1 MKLLPTSRACRAAL
15 ALGSG
20 LVMASCAVVVA
31 GPSAGA
37 APGSVALV
45 AYSTPKP
52 AYTVLVKDFE
62 ATKAGSGVTFTQAYG
77 PSGTEAT
84 EVVDGLHATVVNFST
99 EPDMAKLVK
108 AGLVSS
114 SWDKGPTKGMVT
126 DSVVAFIVRKGNPKH
141 IKTWTDLVKAGVGV
155 ITPNPFSS
163 GSARWNLM
171 AAYGAEL
178 EMGKSA
184 TKAKAYLGSLLKS
197 SVAQPTSAS
206 TALQTF
212 LSGEGTVVLDY
223 EDDAL
228 YAKQQGEPVTVVIP
242 PQTILIQNP
251 IAVTSDASDPTAAK
265 AFVSYLES
273 TAGQEAWGK
282 LGYRPVLP
290 KVAAKFKFT
299 KPKKLFTITKF
310 GGWTTVTKKYFTPTT
325 GIVAKIESGLG
336 VSTSPPTTT
345 ASGG

>member
-1 MKLLPTSRACRAAL
+1 MHRRPRPSFRVALALGASLTTTSIAAL
-15 ALGSG
+15 ALGP
-20 LVMASCAVVVA
+20 A
-31 GPSAGA
+31 AGA
-37 APGSVALV
+37 AGTAVSLV

-52 AYTVLVKDFE
+52 AYTVLIKDFE
-62 ATKAGSGVTFTQAYG
+62 ATKAGQGVTFTQAYG

-84 EVVDGLHATVVNFST
+84 EVVDGLHATVVNFSS
-99 EPDMAKLVK
+99 EPDMEKLVK

-114 SWDKGPTKGMVT
+114 SWDSGPTKGMVT
-126 DSVVAFIVRKGNPKH
+126 DSVVAFVVRKGNPKH
-141 IKTWTDLVKAGVGV
+141 IKTWADLIKPGVGV

-171 AAYGAEL
+171 AAYGAQLALHE
-178 EMGKSA
+178 S
-184 TKAKAYLGSLLKS
+184 KAKADAYLGSLLKS
-197 SVAQPTSAS
+197 TVAQPTSAS

-228 YAKQQGEPVTVVIP
+228 YAKSQGEAVTVVIP

-251 IAVTSDASDPTAAK
+251 IAVTTNATNPTAAK

-273 TAGQEAWGK
+273 KTGQEEWAK
-282 LGYRPVLP
+282 LGYRPVVSSVASKFQFTQP
-290 KVAAKFKFT
+290 KS
-299 KPKKLFTITKF
+299 LFTIDTL
-310 GGWTTVTKKYFTPTT
+310 GGWTTVTKKFFTPTT
-325 GIVAKIESGLG
+325 GIVAKIETGLG
-336 VSTSPPTTT
+336 VSTSPPTTA

>member
-1 MKLLPTSRACRAAL
+1 MSSLAA
-15 ALGSG
+15 
-20 LVMASCAVVVA
+20 VTF

-37 APGSVALV
+37 APGSVSLV

-52 AYTVLVKDFE
+52 AYTVLVKDFQ
-62 ATKAGSGVTFTQAYG
+62 ATKSGSGVTFTQAYG

-84 EVVDGLHATVVNFST
+84 EVVDGLHATVVNFSS

-114 SWDKGPTKGMVT
+114 SWDSGPTKGMVT

-141 IKTWTDLVKAGVGV
+141 IKGWTSLIKPGIGV

-171 AAYGAEL
+171 AAYGAQLEL
-178 EMGKSA
+178 GKSA
-184 TKAKAYLGSLLKS
+184 AKAEAYVGSLLKNA
-197 SVAQPTSAS
+197 VAQPTSAS
-206 TALQTF
+206 TALETF

-228 YAKQQGEPVTVVIP
+228 YAKKQGEPVTVIIP

-251 IAVTSDASDPTAAK
+251 IAVTTDASNPTAAK

-290 KVAAKFKFT
+290 KVADKFKFPQ
-299 KPKKLFTITKF
+299 PKKLFTITKF
-310 GGWTTVTKKYFTPTT
+310 GGWTTVTKKFFTPTT
-325 GIVAKIESGLG
+325 GVVAKIEAGLG
-336 VSTSPPTTT
+336 VSTAPPTTA
-345 ASGG
+345 ASGS